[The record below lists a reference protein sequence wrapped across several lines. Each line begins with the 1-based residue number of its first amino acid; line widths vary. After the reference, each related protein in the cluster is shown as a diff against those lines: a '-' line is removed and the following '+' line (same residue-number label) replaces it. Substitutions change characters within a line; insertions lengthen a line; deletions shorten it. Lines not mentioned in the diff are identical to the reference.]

1 MGAKSSLLRKSK
13 APSEVQVLFAQTY
26 SKLNLEF
33 TQNEI
38 TMLDMRFKDA
48 KKYFYDSFD
57 YLLIFN
63 TKNDYYL

>member
-48 KKYFYDSFD
+48 KKYFYG
-57 YLLIFN
+57 
-63 TKNDYYL
+63 